1 MNSRIR
7 NRKIDFTLIELLE
20 VIAIIAILASMML
33 PALNKAREK
42 AKKIQCASQL
52 KQIGLALGLYN
63 NDYQSYP
70 IRAYGTVANTC
81 YYNYQG
87 HNNSY
92 MFGLGLLSHKNYV
105 NPQLPFKIYWCPE
118 DKSNRQPTK
127 LSRSQFNADDSSG
140 VSYRY
145 SWPRLIE
152 PGVGFNHGRF
162 IKQVP
167 EPTRIGLVSE
177 NYGGAS
183 DPYNRIKYGN
193 HPDGSNVLFYDLH
206 VNFEFSNRANNWAYY
221 GNIFI
226 RDDVSYKAKYLG
238 TMGTSPD

>member
-1 MNSRIR
+1 MQVTN
-7 NRKIDFTLIELLE
+7 NRKRTVFTLIELLV
-20 VIAIIAILASMML
+20 VIAIIAILASMLL

-42 AKKIQCASQL
+42 AKKISCASNL
-52 KQIGLALGLYN
+52 KQIGLALGMYHS
-63 NDYQSYP
+63 DYQSYP

-92 MFGLGLLSHKNYV
+92 MFGLGLLSHTNYV
-105 NPQLPFKIYWCPE
+105 STPLPFKIYWCPE

-152 PGVGFNHGRF
+152 PGVGFTNGRF

-167 EPTRIGLVSE
+167 EPTRLGLVSE
-177 NYGGAS
+177 NYGGDS
-183 DPYNRIKYGN
+183 NVYNRYKYGN
-193 HPDGSNVLFYDLH
+193 HFDGSNVLFYDLH
-206 VNFEFSNRANNWAYY
+206 VKFEMSNNPANWAYY
-221 GNIFI
+221 GNIFMKN
-226 RDDVSYKAKYLG
+226 DVDYKARYLG
-238 TMGTSPD
+238 TMGTTP